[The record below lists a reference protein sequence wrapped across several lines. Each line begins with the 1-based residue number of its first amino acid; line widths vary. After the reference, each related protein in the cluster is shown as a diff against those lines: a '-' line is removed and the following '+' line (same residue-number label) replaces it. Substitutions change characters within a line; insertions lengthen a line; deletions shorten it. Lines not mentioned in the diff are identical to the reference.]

1 MTTLSRSAGA
11 TAAQSRHTVRYLTL
25 ALIALLIA
33 TVLVL
38 ALALAS
44 TDGGSG
50 DQDGAIRIAPSA
62 QSAPLPPSAAE
73 RDQPG
78 GLNGPGMKP

>member
-1 MTTLSRSAGA
+1 MTTLSRNPAA
-11 TAAQSRHTVRYLTL
+11 TPAQSRHAVRYLTG

-44 TDGGSG
+44 SDGSG
-50 DQDGAIRIAPSA
+50 DENGSIRIAPSA

-73 RDQPG
+73 RNQPG
-78 GLNGPGMKP
+78 GLNGPGMRP

>member
-11 TAAQSRHTVRYLTL
+11 TAAQSRHTVRNLTV

-44 TDGGSG
+44 SDGSG
-50 DQDGAIRIAPSA
+50 DENGSIRIVPSA

-73 RDQPG
+73 RNQPG
-78 GLNGPGMKP
+78 GLNGPGMRP

>member
-11 TAAQSRHTVRYLTL
+11 TAAQSRHTVRYLTV

-44 TDGGSG
+44 SDGSG
-50 DQDGAIRIAPSA
+50 DENGPIRVAPSA
-62 QSAPLPPSAAE
+62 QSAPLPPSADE
-73 RDQPG
+73 RNQPG
-78 GLNGPGMKP
+78 GLNGPGMRP

>member
-11 TAAQSRHTVRYLTL
+11 TAAHSSHTVRNLTV

-44 TDGGSG
+44 SNGS
-50 DQDGAIRIAPSA
+50 DQNGSIRIAPSA
-62 QSAPLPPSAAE
+62 QSSPLPPSAAE
-73 RDQPG
+73 RNQPG
-78 GLNGPGMKP
+78 DLNGPGMRP

>member
-1 MTTLSRSAGA
+1 MTTLSRSAGV
-11 TAAQSRHTVRYLTL
+11 TPAQSRHAVRNLPV

-44 TDGGSG
+44 SGEGSG
-50 DQDGAIRIAPSA
+50 DQNGAIRVAPSA
-62 QSAPLPPSAAE
+62 QSAPVPPSAAE
-73 RDQPG
+73 RNQPG
-78 GLNGPGMKP
+78 GLNGPGMRP

>member
-11 TAAQSRHTVRYLTL
+11 TAAQSSHTVRNLTV

-44 TDGGSG
+44 SEGSG
-50 DQDGAIRIAPSA
+50 DENGSIRVAPSA

-73 RDQPG
+73 RNQPG
-78 GLNGPGMKP
+78 GLNGPGMRP

>member
-11 TAAQSRHTVRYLTL
+11 TAAQSSHAVRNLTV

-44 TDGGSG
+44 SDGPGDENGS
-50 DQDGAIRIAPSA
+50 IRIVPSA

-78 GLNGPGMKP
+78 GLSGPGMRP

>member
-11 TAAQSRHTVRYLTL
+11 TPVQSGHTVRNLTV

-44 TDGGSG
+44 SSDGDENGS
-50 DQDGAIRIAPSA
+50 IRIAPSA
-62 QSAPLPPSAAE
+62 QSAPIPPSAAE

-78 GLNGPGMKP
+78 GLNGPGMRP

>member
-1 MTTLSRSAGA
+1 MTTLSRSADVTPA
-11 TAAQSRHTVRYLTL
+11 PSRHAVRYLTV

-44 TDGGSG
+44 SESASDQQGSS
-50 DQDGAIRIAPSA
+50 IRVAPSA
-62 QSAPLPPSAAE
+62 PIPPSAAE
-73 RDQPG
+73 RNQPE
-78 GLNGPGMKP
+78 GLNGPGMRP

>member
-11 TAAQSRHTVRYLTL
+11 TSVPARHTVRNLTV
-25 ALIALLIA
+25 ALVTLLIA

-44 TDGGSG
+44 SESGSG
-50 DQDGAIRIAPSA
+50 NEGSSIRVAPSS
-62 QSAPLPPSAAE
+62 QSSPIPPSPAE
-73 RDQPG
+73 RNQAD
-78 GLNGPGMKP
+78 GLNGPGMRP

>member
-1 MTTLSRSAGA
+1 MTTLSRSADVTPA
-11 TAAQSRHTVRYLTL
+11 PSRHAVHYLTV

-44 TDGGSG
+44 SGSG
-50 DQDGAIRIAPSA
+50 SDEQGNSIRVAPSE
-62 QSAPLPPSAAE
+62 SSPVPPSAAE
-73 RDQPG
+73 RNQPED
-78 GLNGPGMKP
+78 LNGPGMRP

>member
-11 TAAQSRHTVRYLTL
+11 TAAHSSHTVRNLTV

-44 TDGGSG
+44 SEGSG
-50 DQDGAIRIAPSA
+50 DENGAIRVAPSA
-62 QSAPLPPSAAE
+62 QPAPLPPSAAE
-73 RDQPG
+73 RNQPD
-78 GLNGPGMKP
+78 GLNGPGMRP